1 MGYFRRT
8 AVRDKMA
15 TPSPVTYNIPII
27 GILLRKPKQDI
38 ALGMIAYPFD
48 DTTWIIMLIVY
59 AIIGILN
66 CFVMSQGKGG
76 GILSVFEVIIGGSV
90 KNVPKPNAKRIS
102 FLTLVLSSFIFRSFY
117 QSLLF
122 FLFRT
127 NYYQTTPTTL
137 EGLAA
142 NGYKAVATALTMQ
155 FLHHVPEIED
165 KSLPTVVIDTT
176 DEMIPLRY
184 LYDNRNESL
193 VTMSIEEFA
202 LRYVREDLPSGNALL
217 VLSMSVKDQQIGF
230 YLLKHSYLS
239 ESFNNYIGHFH
250 QAGLLVKWREWT
262 TSEYQVSQGR
272 ASTANPDALM
282 VSMQQLLGFLLLIG
296 FMNSIALL
304 LFGFELLS
312 RKFKWLKKP
321 FEIIF

>member
-8 AVRDKMA
+8 AVRDKMG

-27 GILLRKPKQDI
+27 GFLLRKPKQNI

-66 CFVMSQGKGG
+66 CFVMSQGQS
-76 GILSVFEVIIGGSV
+76 GILSVFEVIIGMSV
-90 KNVPKPNAKRIS
+90 KTVPKPNAKRIS
-102 FLTLVLSSFIFRSFY
+102 FLTLVISSFIFRSFY

-122 FLFRT
+122 FLFRS
-127 NYYQTTPTTL
+127 NYYQTEPTTL
-137 EGLAA
+137 AGLAA
-142 NGYKAVATALTMQ
+142 NGYKGVVTALSMQ
-155 FLHHVPEIED
+155 FLHHVPEIEN
-165 KSLPTVVIDTT
+165 KSLPTIVIDTT
-176 DEMIPLRY
+176 DDMVPLRY

-193 VTMSIEEFA
+193 VAMSIEDFA

-217 VLSMSVKDQQIGF
+217 VLPTSVKDQQISF

-239 ESFNNYIGHFH
+239 ESFNNYIDHFH

-262 TSEYQVSQGR
+262 ISKYHVTHGRSSTGNQDTLIVSIKQ
-272 ASTANPDALM
+272 
-282 VSMQQLLGFLLLIG
+282 LIG
-296 FMNSIALL
+296 FLFLIGVMNSIALL
-304 LFGFELLS
+304 LFGLELLS
-312 RKFKWLKKP
+312 RKYIWLKKP